1 MKQLS
6 SVVKSLSSRALVVD
20 CREAEEFKVSRL
32 PGAFNV
38 PFSQFKM
45 DLAQSE
51 AQDGNSKSAS
61 LLVNTLETE
70 IKKQLGRNPSHEEE
84 LDVVFYCSIGY
95 RSSVMAEQILQ
106 LREDG
111 LVPLGIQPYNLRGSI
126 FQWGSE
132 GRDLIRSELSIGG
145 SSSETKVTTVHPFSR
160 LWGSL
165 ALPFSLWQWE

>member
-1 MKQLS
+1 MKQIS
-6 SVVKSLSSRALVVD
+6 SVVKSLSFRALVVD

-45 DLAQSE
+45 DLAQSG
-51 AQDGNSKSAS
+51 AQEGEKKSTN

-70 IKKQLGRNPSHEEE
+70 MKRHLGRNPSHEDE
-84 LDVVFYCSIGY
+84 LDVVCYCSVGY
-95 RSSVMAEQILQ
+95 RSSVVAERILQ

-111 LVPLGIQPYNLRGSI
+111 LVPPGIQPYNLRGSI

-132 GRDLIRSELSIGG
+132 GRDLIRSEPSNGG

>member
-1 MKQLS
+1 MKQIS
-6 SVVKSLSSRALVVD
+6 SVVKSQSSRALVVD

-45 DLAQSE
+45 DLASE
-51 AQDGNSKSAS
+51 AQDGDAKSAS

-70 IKKQLGRNPSHEEE
+70 MKRHLGRNPSDEDE
-84 LDVVFYCSIGY
+84 LDVVCYCSVGY
-95 RSSVMAEQILQ
+95 RSSVVAERILQ

-111 LVPLGIQPYNLRGSI
+111 LVPPGIQPYNLRGSI

-132 GRDLIRSELSIGG
+132 GRELIRSEPSNGG

>member
-1 MKQLS
+1 M
-6 SVVKSLSSRALVVD
+6 D
-20 CREAEEFKVSRL
+20 CREADEFKVSRL
-32 PGAFNV
+32 PGAINV

-51 AQDGNSKSAS
+51 AQDGNTKSAS

-84 LDVVFYCSIGY
+84 LDVVCYCSIGY

-111 LVPLGIQPYNLRGSI
+111 HLFPGIQPNNLRGSI

-132 GRDLIRSELSIGG
+132 GRDLIRSEPSIKGNLH
-145 SSSETKVTTVHPFSR
+145 SETKVSSVHPYSR
-160 LWGSL
+160 FWGSL